1 MKAYKIFV
9 LLFFS
14 LFFFACGNNWN
25 DKRAGELYQKY
36 HDNVPE
42 NIPTADLQEIRD
54 LLIARYN
61 DIIRLHK
68 ELDGKSPREAEKIKQ
83 QFNESHSNGLRLEY
97 LWRADGV
104 FKQAAQT
111 DRDEINRLHDLA
123 DTPILN
129 SQIK

>member
-25 DKRAGELYQKY
+25 DKRAGKLYQKY

-42 NIPTADLQEIRD
+42 NMPTADLQEIRD

-68 ELDGKSPREAEKIKQ
+68 ELAGKSPREAEKIRR

-123 DTPILN
+123 ATPILN